1 MKKVKKDAICLKLFG
16 YLKVLNILM
25 DPNGTVGHLS
35 SILDRGDYCRRAC
48 GHCLV
53 WRRRF
58 GHGQKTEFFPFSVC
72 LFVFFAF
79 ISQLFSGV
87 GKRWN

>member
-1 MKKVKKDAICLKLFG
+1 
-16 YLKVLNILM
+16 M
-25 DPNGTVGHLS
+25 DPNATVGHLS

-79 ISQLFSGV
+79 ISQLFSGD

>member
-1 MKKVKKDAICLKLFG
+1 MLEIIRVLE
-16 YLKVLNILM
+16 LNILM

-35 SILDRGDYCRRAC
+35 SILDKGDYCRRAC

-79 ISQLFSGV
+79 ISQLFSGD